1 MRETARKLFP
11 QNEQPSSHKDDDKT
25 SSSTAAK
32 RSIIMPRTPAK
43 KAKKAAAS
51 HPPYATMVQEAI
63 KDLKDR
69 TGSSTVAIAKWVE
82 SKYTLPDTFKKSLST
97 ALKKMTEDGK
107 LVKVKASYKL
117 GAALKAA
124 PKKKVVKKKPA
135 TKVTKKPATK
145 VTKKKVVKKK
155 PKKVVKKKPKKAAPK
170 KKTTAPKKKIVKK
183 KK

>member
-1 MRETARKLFP
+1 MGAQGRR
-11 QNEQPSSHKDDDKT
+11 QEQHQR
-25 SSSTAAK
+25 K
-32 RSIIMPRTPAK
+32 RSEEEYIIMPRTPAK

-124 PKKKVVKKKPA
+124 PKKKV
-135 TKVTKKPATK
+135 
-145 VTKKKVVKKK
+145 TKKKVVKKK
-155 PKKVVKKKPKKAAPK
+155 PKKVVKKPKKAAPK
-170 KKTTAPKKKIVKK
+170 KKTTAPK
-183 KK
+183 

>member
-1 MRETARKLFP
+1 
-11 QNEQPSSHKDDDKT
+11 
-25 SSSTAAK
+25 
-32 RSIIMPRTPAK
+32 MPRTPAK
-43 KAKKAAAS
+43 KSKKAAAS

-124 PKKKVVKKKPA
+124 PKKKVVKKK
-135 TKVTKKPATK
+135 
-145 VTKKKVVKKK
+145 VVKKK
-155 PKKVVKKKPKKAAPK
+155 PKKVVKKPKKAAPK

-183 KK
+183 RKLTSTTTLK

>member
-1 MRETARKLFP
+1 
-11 QNEQPSSHKDDDKT
+11 
-25 SSSTAAK
+25 
-32 RSIIMPRTPAK
+32 MPRTPAK

-107 LVKVKASYKL
+107 LVKK
-117 GAALKAA
+117 KAA
-124 PKKKVVKKKPA
+124 TATKKKPA
-135 TKVTKKPATK
+135 AK

-155 PKKVVKKKPKKAAPK
+155 PKKVVKKPKKAAPK

>member
-1 MRETARKLFP
+1 MGAQGRR
-11 QNEQPSSHKDDDKT
+11 QEQHQR
-25 SSSTAAK
+25 K
-32 RSIIMPRTPAK
+32 RSEEEYIIMPRTPAK

-124 PKKKVVKKKPA
+124 PKKKVVKKKP
-135 TKVTKKPATK
+135 
-145 VTKKKVVKKK
+145 KKVV
-155 PKKVVKKKPKKAAPK
+155 KKPKKAAPK
-170 KKTTAPKKKIVKK
+170 KKTTAPKKKI
-183 KK
+183 

>member
-1 MRETARKLFP
+1 
-11 QNEQPSSHKDDDKT
+11 
-25 SSSTAAK
+25 
-32 RSIIMPRTPAK
+32 MPRTPAK

-135 TKVTKKPATK
+135 A
-145 VTKKKVVKKK
+145 TKKKVVKKK
-155 PKKVVKKKPKKAAPK
+155 PKKVVKKPKKAAPK

-183 KK
+183 KKK

>member
-1 MRETARKLFP
+1 MGPTKRTTLVAQGRRP
-11 QNEQPSSHKDDDKT
+11 T
-25 SSSTAAK
+25 RAAQRK
-32 RSIIMPRTPAK
+32 RSEEEYIMPRTPAK

-135 TKVTKKPATK
+135 TATKKKPAAK

-155 PKKVVKKKPKKAAPK
+155 PKKVVKKPKKAAPK

>member
-1 MRETARKLFP
+1 MG
-11 QNEQPSSHKDDDKT
+11 
-25 SSSTAAK
+25 
-32 RSIIMPRTPAK
+32 
-43 KAKKAAAS
+43 AAAS

-135 TKVTKKPATK
+135 A
-145 VTKKKVVKKK
+145 VKKK
-155 PKKVVKKKPKKAAPK
+155 PKKVVKKPKKAAPK

-183 KK
+183 K

>member
-1 MRETARKLFP
+1 MA
-11 QNEQPSSHKDDDKT
+11 
-25 SSSTAAK
+25 
-32 RSIIMPRTPAK
+32 RTPAK

-135 TKVTKKPATK
+135 TATKKKPAAK

-155 PKKVVKKKPKKAAPK
+155 PKKVVKKPKKAAPK

>member
-1 MRETARKLFP
+1 MFP

>member
-1 MRETARKLFP
+1 
-11 QNEQPSSHKDDDKT
+11 
-25 SSSTAAK
+25 
-32 RSIIMPRTPAK
+32 MPRTPAK

-135 TKVTKKPATK
+135 TA
-145 VTKKKVVKKK
+145 TKKKPVKKK
-155 PKKVVKKKPKKAAPK
+155 PKKVVKKPKKAAPK
-170 KKTTAPKKKIVKK
+170 KKTTAPK
-183 KK
+183 

>member
-1 MRETARKLFP
+1 
-11 QNEQPSSHKDDDKT
+11 
-25 SSSTAAK
+25 
-32 RSIIMPRTPAK
+32 
-43 KAKKAAAS
+43 
-51 HPPYATMVQEAI
+51 MVQEAI

-135 TKVTKKPATK
+135 APKKKPATK

-155 PKKVVKKKPKKAAPK
+155 PKKVVKKPKKAAPK

>member
-1 MRETARKLFP
+1 MGPTKRTTLVAQGRRP
-11 QNEQPSSHKDDDKT
+11 T
-25 SSSTAAK
+25 RAAQRK
-32 RSIIMPRTPAK
+32 RSEEEYIMPRTPAK

-82 SKYTLPDTFKKSLST
+82 SKYTLPDTFKKSLSI

-107 LVKVKASYKL
+107 LVKVRPRTST
-117 GAALKAA
+117 
-124 PKKKVVKKKPA
+124 KKKPA
-135 TKVTKKPATK
+135 AK

-155 PKKVVKKKPKKAAPK
+155 PKKVV
-170 KKTTAPKKKIVKK
+170 
-183 KK
+183 

>member
-1 MRETARKLFP
+1 
-11 QNEQPSSHKDDDKT
+11 
-25 SSSTAAK
+25 
-32 RSIIMPRTPAK
+32 MPRTPAK
-43 KAKKAAAS
+43 KSKKAAAS

-124 PKKKVVKKKPA
+124 PKKVVKKKPA
-135 TKVTKKPATK
+135 APKKKPATK

-155 PKKVVKKKPKKAAPK
+155 PKKVVKKPKKAAPK

>member
-1 MRETARKLFP
+1 MGTKRTTLVAQGRRP
-11 QNEQPSSHKDDDKT
+11 T
-25 SSSTAAK
+25 RAAQRK
-32 RSIIMPRTPAK
+32 RSEEEYIMPRTPAK

-135 TKVTKKPATK
+135 AKKVVKKTTA
-145 VTKKKVVKKK
+145 TKKKVVKKK
-155 PKKVVKKKPKKAAPK
+155 PKKVVKKPKKAAPK
-170 KKTTAPKKKIVKK
+170 KKVVKK

>member
-1 MRETARKLFP
+1 MGPTKRTTLVAQGRRP
-11 QNEQPSSHKDDDKT
+11 T
-25 SSSTAAK
+25 RAAQRK
-32 RSIIMPRTPAK
+32 RSEEEYIMPRTPAK

-124 PKKKVVKKKPA
+124 PKKKVVKK
-135 TKVTKKPATK
+135 
-145 VTKKKVVKKK
+145 
-155 PKKVVKKKPKKAAPK
+155 PKKAAPK

-183 KK
+183 KKQLRRR

>member
-1 MRETARKLFP
+1 MGPTKRTTLVAQGRRP
-11 QNEQPSSHKDDDKT
+11 T
-25 SSSTAAK
+25 RAAQRK
-32 RSIIMPRTPAK
+32 RSEEEYIMPRTPAK

-135 TKVTKKPATK
+135 TA
-145 VTKKKVVKKK
+145 VKKK
-155 PKKVVKKKPKKAAPK
+155 PKKVVKKPKKAAPK
-170 KKTTAPKKKIVKK
+170 KKTTAPKKKIVK
-183 KK
+183 

>member
-1 MRETARKLFP
+1 
-11 QNEQPSSHKDDDKT
+11 
-25 SSSTAAK
+25 
-32 RSIIMPRTPAK
+32 
-43 KAKKAAAS
+43 
-51 HPPYATMVQEAI
+51 MVQEAI

-124 PKKKVVKKKPA
+124 PKKKVVNKKPATATKKKPA
-135 TKVTKKPATK
+135 AK

-155 PKKVVKKKPKKAAPK
+155 PKKVVKKPKKAAPK

>member
-1 MRETARKLFP
+1 MG
-11 QNEQPSSHKDDDKT
+11 
-25 SSSTAAK
+25 
-32 RSIIMPRTPAK
+32 
-43 KAKKAAAS
+43 AAAS

-69 TGSSTVAIAKWVE
+69 TGSSTVAISKWVE

-135 TKVTKKPATK
+135 TATKKKPAAK
-145 VTKKKVVKKK
+145 VTKKK
-155 PKKVVKKKPKKAAPK
+155 PKKVVKKPKKAAPK

-183 KK
+183 

>member
-1 MRETARKLFP
+1 MGTKRTTLVAQGRRP
-11 QNEQPSSHKDDDKT
+11 T
-25 SSSTAAK
+25 RAAQRK
-32 RSIIMPRTPAK
+32 RSEEEYIMPRTPAK

-82 SKYTLPDTFKKSLST
+82 SKYTLPDTFKK
-97 ALKKMTEDGK
+97 
-107 LVKVKASYKL
+107 
-117 GAALKAA
+117 
-124 PKKKVVKKKPA
+124 KVVKKKPA
-135 TKVTKKPATK
+135 TATKKKPAAK

-155 PKKVVKKKPKKAAPK
+155 PKKVVKKPKKAAPK

>member
-1 MRETARKLFP
+1 
-11 QNEQPSSHKDDDKT
+11 
-25 SSSTAAK
+25 
-32 RSIIMPRTPAK
+32 MPRTPAK

-135 TKVTKKPATK
+135 APKKKPATK

-155 PKKVVKKKPKKAAPK
+155 PKKVVKKPKKAAPK

>member
-1 MRETARKLFP
+1 MG
-11 QNEQPSSHKDDDKT
+11 QNEQPSSHKDDDRQAAAQLT
-25 SSSTAAK
+25 AK
-32 RSIIMPRTPAK
+32 RSEEYIMPRTPAK

-135 TKVTKKPATK
+135 APKKKPATK

-155 PKKVVKKKPKKAAPK
+155 PKKVVKKPKKAAPK

>member
-1 MRETARKLFP
+1 
-11 QNEQPSSHKDDDKT
+11 
-25 SSSTAAK
+25 
-32 RSIIMPRTPAK
+32 
-43 KAKKAAAS
+43 
-51 HPPYATMVQEAI
+51 MVQEAI

-135 TKVTKKPATK
+135 APKKKPATK

-155 PKKVVKKKPKKAAPK
+155 PKKVVKKPKKAAPK

-183 KK
+183 KKK

>member
-1 MRETARKLFP
+1 MGTKRTTLVAQGRRR
-11 QNEQPSSHKDDDKT
+11 QEQHQR
-25 SSSTAAK
+25 K
-32 RSIIMPRTPAK
+32 RSEEYIIMPRTPAK
-43 KAKKAAAS
+43 KSKKAAAS

-124 PKKKVVKKKPA
+124 PKKKVVKKKP
-135 TKVTKKPATK
+135 
-145 VTKKKVVKKK
+145 KKVV
-155 PKKVVKKKPKKAAPK
+155 KKPKKAAPK

-183 KK
+183 KKK

>member
-1 MRETARKLFP
+1 MG
-11 QNEQPSSHKDDDKT
+11 
-25 SSSTAAK
+25 
-32 RSIIMPRTPAK
+32 
-43 KAKKAAAS
+43 AAAS

-69 TGSSTVAIAKWVE
+69 TGASTVAIAKWVE
-82 SKYTLPDTFKKSLST
+82 SKYTLPDTFKKFLST

-135 TKVTKKPATK
+135 APKKKPATK
-145 VTKKKVVKKK
+145 KTTKKVV
-155 PKKVVKKKPKKAAPK
+155 KKPKKAAPK

>member
-1 MRETARKLFP
+1 MG
-11 QNEQPSSHKDDDKT
+11 
-25 SSSTAAK
+25 
-32 RSIIMPRTPAK
+32 
-43 KAKKAAAS
+43 AAAS

-107 LVKVKASYKL
+107 LVKVKASYTL
-117 GAALKAA
+117 GAAL
-124 PKKKVVKKKPA
+124 KKKVVKKKPA
-135 TKVTKKPATK
+135 APKKKPATK
-145 VTKKKVVKKK
+145 LTKKKVVKKK
-155 PKKVVKKKPKKAAPK
+155 PKKVVKKPKKAAPK
-170 KKTTAPKKKIVKK
+170 KKTTAPKKKIVKNK

>member
-1 MRETARKLFP
+1 
-11 QNEQPSSHKDDDKT
+11 
-25 SSSTAAK
+25 
-32 RSIIMPRTPAK
+32 MPRTPAK

-117 GAALKAA
+117 GAPLKAA

-135 TKVTKKPATK
+135 APKKKPATK

-155 PKKVVKKKPKKAAPK
+155 PKKVVKKPKKAAPK

>member
-1 MRETARKLFP
+1 MGE
-11 QNEQPSSHKDDDKT
+11 EY
-25 SSSTAAK
+25 
-32 RSIIMPRTPAK
+32 IIMPRTPAK
-43 KAKKAAAS
+43 KSKKAAAS

-135 TKVTKKPATK
+135 TKVTKK
-145 VTKKKVVKKK
+145 KVVKKK
-155 PKKVVKKKPKKAAPK
+155 PKKVVKKPKKAAP
-170 KKTTAPKKKIVKK
+170 
-183 KK
+183 

>member
-1 MRETARKLFP
+1 MG
-11 QNEQPSSHKDDDKT
+11 
-25 SSSTAAK
+25 
-32 RSIIMPRTPAK
+32 
-43 KAKKAAAS
+43 
-51 HPPYATMVQEAI
+51 EAI

-69 TGSSTVAIAKWVE
+69 TGSSTVAIAQWVE

-135 TKVTKKPATK
+135 TATKKKPAAK
-145 VTKKKVVKKK
+145 VT
-155 PKKVVKKKPKKAAPK
+155 
-170 KKTTAPKKKIVKK
+170 KKTTAPKKKIVK
-183 KK
+183 

>member
-1 MRETARKLFP
+1 
-11 QNEQPSSHKDDDKT
+11 
-25 SSSTAAK
+25 
-32 RSIIMPRTPAK
+32 MPRTPAK
-43 KAKKAAAS
+43 KSKKAAAS

-117 GAALKAA
+117 GAPLKAA

-135 TKVTKKPATK
+135 APKKKPATK

-155 PKKVVKKKPKKAAPK
+155 PKKVVKKPKKAAPK

>member
-1 MRETARKLFP
+1 MG
-11 QNEQPSSHKDDDKT
+11 
-25 SSSTAAK
+25 
-32 RSIIMPRTPAK
+32 
-43 KAKKAAAS
+43 AAAS

-135 TKVTKKPATK
+135 APKKKPATK

-155 PKKVVKKKPKKAAPK
+155 PKKVVKKPKKAAPK

>member
-1 MRETARKLFP
+1 
-11 QNEQPSSHKDDDKT
+11 
-25 SSSTAAK
+25 
-32 RSIIMPRTPAK
+32 MPRTPAK
-43 KAKKAAAS
+43 KSKKAAAS

-124 PKKKVVKKKPA
+124 PKKKVVKKKP
-135 TKVTKKPATK
+135 
-145 VTKKKVVKKK
+145 KKVV
-155 PKKVVKKKPKKAAPK
+155 KKPKKAAPK
-170 KKTTAPKKKIVKK
+170 KKTTAPKKKI
-183 KK
+183 

>member
-1 MRETARKLFP
+1 MG
-11 QNEQPSSHKDDDKT
+11 KT
-25 SSSTAAK
+25 SSSTAK

-135 TKVTKKPATK
+135 TKVTKKP
-145 VTKKKVVKKK
+145 
-155 PKKVVKKKPKKAAPK
+155 KKAAPK

>member
-1 MRETARKLFP
+1 MG
-11 QNEQPSSHKDDDKT
+11 
-25 SSSTAAK
+25 
-32 RSIIMPRTPAK
+32 

-124 PKKKVVKKKPA
+124 PKKKVAKKKPTTTA
-135 TKVTKKPATK
+135 
-145 VTKKKVVKKK
+145 TKKKVVKKK
-155 PKKVVKKKPKKAAPK
+155 PKKVVKKPKKAAPK
-170 KKTTAPKKKIVKK
+170 KK
-183 KK
+183 

>member
-1 MRETARKLFP
+1 MGTKRTTWVAQGRRQDK
-11 QNEQPSSHKDDDKT
+11 QQHSSEE
-25 SSSTAAK
+25 
-32 RSIIMPRTPAK
+32 IIMPRTPAK

-135 TKVTKKPATK
+135 TKVTKK
-145 VTKKKVVKKK
+145 KVVKKK

-170 KKTTAPKKKIVKK
+170 KKTTAPKK
-183 KK
+183 